1 MSPETIVALL
11 EKEGILS
18 FENEFIAICNIANQ
32 LTNILDARPS
42 VKSGILQY
50 NSIIEKHAS
59 KEDGYISDQTWRRKS
74 MALVVSVQNK
84 NTLQVGILRTI
95 ERGIDLIHR
104 TMIVEQSPFSFI
116 DFDVL
121 NDVIFNSYLV

>member
-1 MSPETIVALL
+1 
-11 EKEGILS
+11 
-18 FENEFIAICNIANQ
+18 
-32 LTNILDARPS
+32 
-42 VKSGILQY
+42 
-50 NSIIEKHAS
+50 
-59 KEDGYISDQTWRRKS
+59 

-121 NDVIFNSYLV
+121 NDMILNSYLVWM